1 MHFETFA
8 LFRNKNP
15 KIKCRLSVLPC
26 RFGYVSKFDY
36 LVRNS
41 GLIITDFFVLSS
53 EFIQLFLK
61 IKKNNCK
68 FVIIANYHLSLLW
81 IMATFPVKRCY
92 NPYNTFHCKRNQK
105 ENPIQNSVNYTFSIC
120 HISFAYSAMVR
131 SELNLPAEQIFSQH
145 FFANASSLL

>member
-1 MHFETFA
+1 MQAVCATLQIRLCFE
-8 LFRNKNP
+8 
-15 KIKCRLSVLPC
+15 IRLL
-26 RFGYVSKFDY
+26 GSKFWFNY
-36 LVRNS
+36 NRFFCSVKRIYT
-41 GLIITDFFVLSS
+41 IIFKNL
-53 EFIQLFLK
+53 
-61 IKKNNCK
+61 KNNCK

-105 ENPIQNSVNYTFSIC
+105 ENPIQNSVNYTLPIC

>member
-1 MHFETFA
+1 MQAVCATLQIRLCFEILLLGSKFWFNYNR
-8 LFRNKNP
+8 LF
-15 KIKCRLSVLPC
+15 LSVK
-26 RFGYVSKFDY
+26 RIYT
-36 LVRNS
+36 
-41 GLIITDFFVLSS
+41 IFFKNL
-53 EFIQLFLK
+53 
-61 IKKNNCK
+61 KNNCK

-105 ENPIQNSVNYTFSIC
+105 KNPIQNSVNYTLPIC

>member
-26 RFGYVSKFDY
+26 RFGFVSKFDY

-41 GLIITDFFVLSS
+41 GLIITDFFCS
-53 EFIQLFLK
+53 
-61 IKKNNCK
+61 IKRIYTIIFKNLKNNCK

-92 NPYNTFHCKRNQK
+92 NLYNTFHCKRNQK
-105 ENPIQNSVNYTFSIC
+105 ENPIQNSVNHTLPIC